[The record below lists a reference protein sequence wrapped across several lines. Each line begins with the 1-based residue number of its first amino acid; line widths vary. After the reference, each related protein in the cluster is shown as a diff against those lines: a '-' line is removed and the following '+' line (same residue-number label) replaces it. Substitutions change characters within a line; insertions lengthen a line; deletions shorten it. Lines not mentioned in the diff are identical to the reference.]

1 MLAIPFSV
9 TFLALALY
17 PRRDD
22 HDSPPNECAGKAR
35 DKERRNVPHG
45 RSQAP
50 HAGVKEAPA
59 MTGGQERIAIGKT
72 RIPRKTR
79 KRSSDNVQKRGLSFG
94 GWYGHHPLKIV
105 VRISNK
111 LLVYRE
117 RAIRCM
123 CANGLHAAAACGL
136 LRDLR
141 GHQHQANAASR

>member
-72 RIPRKTR
+72 RIPRKDPKKKLR
-79 KRSSDNVQKRGLSFG
+79 QCAKAGLKFRR
-94 GWYGHHPLKIV
+94 V
-105 VRISNK
+105 VWSPPTKNCSAHIK
-111 LLVYRE
+111 
-117 RAIRCM
+117 
-123 CANGLHAAAACGL
+123 
-136 LRDLR
+136 
-141 GHQHQANAASR
+141 